1 MTQLKLQ
8 KLLYLVQAN
17 YLAATGSRLFRA
29 TIEAFDNGPVVYTV
43 LKEYEAYSR
52 SVIAPDNAPWD
63 AELLPRD
70 AREFIDSVWSRY
82 RGWTATQLWS
92 LTHSQSPWEDAYE
105 QGAYRKQ
112 IPDEAMTDY
121 FRSEVP
127 LDKRVLHPN
136 GVVVDRGLLD
146 DLDDNEEEIV
156 ALAISALR

>member
-1 MTQLKLQ
+1 MT
-8 KLLYLVQAN
+8 
-17 YLAATGSRLFRA
+17 LASSSTPCGAGTGAGRPPSCGVSH
-29 TIEAFDNGPVVYTV
+29 T
-43 LKEYEAYSR
+43 
-52 SVIAPDNAPWD
+52 
-63 AELLPRD
+63 
-70 AREFIDSVWSRY
+70 
-82 RGWTATQLWS
+82 
-92 LTHSQSPWEDAYE
+92 QSPWKDAYE

-136 GVVVDRGLLD
+136 VVVVDRGLLD